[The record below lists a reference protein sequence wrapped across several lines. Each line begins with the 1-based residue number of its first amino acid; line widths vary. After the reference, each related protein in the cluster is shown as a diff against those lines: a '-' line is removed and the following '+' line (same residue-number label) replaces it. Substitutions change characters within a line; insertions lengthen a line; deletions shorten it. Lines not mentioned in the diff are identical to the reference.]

1 MAPGGTVDFELAARR
16 VADRLMWRRA
26 LALANQTVLAAALG
40 AAGAVVLGRQVAP
53 ESAAW
58 GLAPLGLIL
67 WAAGCVAWAWKER
80 PDAYGALAHWDSV
93 SRTAGSLAS
102 AWWFRLQPVP
112 GVGEQL
118 HLREAEGILQRR
130 VPDLA
135 PEIPTG
141 RPART
146 WWWLLLVPVILGS
159 GLGRRSL
166 SWDQRQ
172 LTEETKEVAAGLAQ
186 ELSATRE
193 KLRDEKAGEVAE
205 EIVKGGKLEDI
216 MAGAEKLL
224 AKPGGT
230 TTGEMLDGLE
240 DRARKIE
247 ELAQEF
253 RGGND
258 WAPSALLEELERHAD
273 TAALA
278 GEIREKHAMGGAAEA
293 ERLGDLAQTPG
304 GAERLQQAL
313 ESAVGKVDPSQG
325 QSPVVRQLA
334 EAETHLQARAGDQ
347 ASDDF
352 RELSEHFRDLAR
364 KDDARKE
371 LEALAA
377 QLREGAEQLA
387 GSTQENSRESAPA
400 NEPPPGAQALADQAP
415 PPAAG
420 ESANPPPVPSGSGK
434 SPSPGGNAAPL
445 PGPPDA
451 PVPGQAN
458 APVPGTTAPP
468 PSASLTLQA
477 PVPGQAPTPAGP
489 SLSAP
494 VPGQPAPG
502 APGSTSGLQPGLN
515 AGEGTAAMAPAP
527 SKTLASARDDRVET
541 KRGTEGD
548 SETRSVQSNKVREE
562 AATLATRAA
571 SGDFRSVEESAMD
584 EQALPP
590 GRRDQVRRY
599 FNALRDRFEEEEA
612 P

>member
-40 AAGAVVLGRQVAP
+40 AAGAVVLGRQLAP

-58 GLAPLGLIL
+58 GWAPVALVL
-67 WAAGCVAWAWKER
+67 WAAGCVAWAWKHL
-80 PDAYGALAHWDSV
+80 PDAYGAFAHWDSV

-130 VPDLA
+130 IPELA

-141 RPART
+141 RPTRT
-146 WWWLLLVPVILGS
+146 WWWLLLIPVIVGS

-166 SWDQRQ
+166 SWDQRK
-172 LTEETKEVAAGLAQ
+172 LTEETKEVAAALAQ

-193 KLRDEKAGEVAE
+193 KLRDEKAGDVAE

-258 WAPSALLEELERHAD
+258 WAPSALIEELERHAD

-293 ERLGDLAQTPG
+293 ERLGDLAQ
-304 GAERLQQAL
+304 
-313 ESAVGKVDPSQG
+313 K
-325 QSPVVRQLA
+325 
-334 EAETHLQARAGDQ
+334 
-347 ASDDF
+347 
-352 RELSEHFRDLAR
+352 
-364 KDDARKE
+364 
-371 LEALAA
+371 
-377 QLREGAEQLA
+377 
-387 GSTQENSRESAPA
+387 
-400 NEPPPGAQALADQAP
+400 
-415 PPAAG
+415 
-420 ESANPPPVPSGSGK
+420 
-434 SPSPGGNAAPL
+434 
-445 PGPPDA
+445 
-451 PVPGQAN
+451 
-458 APVPGTTAPP
+458 
-468 PSASLTLQA
+468 
-477 PVPGQAPTPAGP
+477 
-489 SLSAP
+489 
-494 VPGQPAPG
+494 
-502 APGSTSGLQPGLN
+502 PGS
-515 AGEGTAAMAPAP
+515 A
-527 SKTLASARDDRVET
+527 
-541 KRGTEGD
+541 
-548 SETRSVQSNKVREE
+548 
-562 AATLATRAA
+562 
-571 SGDFRSVEESAMD
+571 
-584 EQALPP
+584 
-590 GRRDQVRRY
+590 
-599 FNALRDRFEEEEA
+599 
-612 P
+612 